1 MSFGKLVNTRY
12 FSEAAIDFIK
22 NKGVYTTAPVGS
34 REYIEYWE
42 MHEHRCRT
50 GYKVGDLWI
59 PGRHYFYLNFTPI
72 LKIPD
77 IKLNAILSESRDRN
91 GKMGNVVMEKILE
104 FPKFFEIDYEWY
116 RFKHIAW
123 NGGKFGGIESPG
135 GRNITCAKTRGCGFS
150 YKESSDGVYNY
161 NFIPGSKSYYFAS
174 IEQYLTTDGI
184 MNKCQGM
191 ADWIN
196 VNIPYWKQ
204 NRMEN
209 NTLLHMKS
217 SYIDEFGQ
225 KKGNMSEMI
234 GVIVDNPNKTRGKR
248 GRKIVFEEAGSFK
261 KLKEALAISVG
272 AVKDGGFRV
281 GQISVFGTGGEEGP
295 SIEGLEDIWSQ
306 PEQYDM
312 LAFKNVWDEGMDGT
326 SCGYFVPATK
336 ANIMFM
342 DPDGNVDMDN
352 AMKYEEEQRA
362 LKAKATDVK
371 ELDRYKA
378 EYPIVPGEVFQRLAK
393 NPFRTAEIDRQIHRI
408 ERDAAIQS
416 LLRHGQLTSGEK
428 GIEFIIQSTDVANPV
443 TEYPHNQRDSLEG
456 CVTVVERPW
465 KDQKGHTPAGMY
477 QIVFDPFY
485 KEESEDLTSLF
496 AIYVLKCYNKHN
508 PVNEGLPVAWFV
520 GRTAD
525 INTAYENL
533 EKLDTWYNCTV
544 QGEIAGGGQGVL
556 DYYKRRKRLHKLEFE
571 VEMTDQKEVN
581 KKKVRSYLMNMPTE
595 KKRMGLT
602 YLINWHMEPRG
613 IDDNKNPIYNIHR
626 IYDIGLLRE
635 MRKFDGKKNADRISA
650 LIVGMFMLRERSED
664 EQQEQEQRNDFYS
677 RPLYGNEYESENEM
691 IDNYSA

>member
-42 MHEHRCRT
+42 MHEHRCRV

-91 GKMGNVVMEKILE
+91 GKMGNVVMERILE

-161 NFIPGSKSYYFAS
+161 NFIPGSKSFYFAS

-225 KKGNMSEMI
+225 KKGNMSEMV